1 MRASR
6 STSAYLLS
14 ELVKRDFRSR
24 FAGSALG
31 LTWAILQ
38 PLSLV
43 TLYWFVFTFMIPS
56 GRGVTPAEYPLFL
69 ISGLLPW
76 IGFSEGLLRS
86 ASSVTE
92 NSQMVRK
99 LTFRSEI
106 LVIVPNI
113 SAILFQLIGIALFMI
128 FLMFKGRL
136 GLQTLLLP
144 VAVLLQLT
152 IQVGAGWILACMN
165 VLLRDVGQVVGFSL
179 SFLFYLS
186 PILYVVSDRWAGA
199 FAWNPLTPL
208 LGLFRSALIG
218 AALPPAGS
226 LVFLLVVAA
235 TCFLAGLTFFR
246 RLQPVLADLI

>member
-6 STSAYLLS
+6 STTLYLLS

-56 GRGVTPAEYPLFL
+56 GRGLTPDEYPLFL

-76 IGFSEGLLRS
+76 IGFSEGITRS
-86 ASSVTE
+86 ATSLTD

-106 LVIVPNI
+106 LVIVPNV
-113 SAILFQLIGIALFMI
+113 SAILFQLIGIALFML
-128 FLMFKGRL
+128 FLLVKGRL
-136 GLQTLLLP
+136 GAQTLLLP
-144 VAVLLQLT
+144 AAVLLQLI
-152 IQVGAGWILACMN
+152 IQVGAGWIVAGMN

-186 PILYVVSDRWAGA
+186 PILYVVSQRWASV

-218 AALPPAGS
+218 AALPPTGS

-235 TCFLAGLTFFR
+235 TCFFAGLSFFR